1 MESILATTYQF
12 LISGVFSDNKPMFW
26 RAIDIDY
33 PIITMDV
40 IHDYT
45 ISLNNKLSNY
55 PVESRSNISDHIF
68 SENIKIQFTASIGHA
83 YPAEMQV
90 LANSVIDYDYNNSIQ
105 TNKPLQMYNII
116 KKLRD
121 EKLEFDVLTEQE
133 LFTDMVITDLSVA
146 KQSGDD
152 QLNFNITL
160 EKARKVTIGKT
171 VLASIN
177 ASNSTAK
184 GKEIKNKTATK
195 SSEGTKNSGNTT
207 SADNKVQ
214 KEVNLHN
221 TKLGEAAGIPKD
233 KIGDVYKDDPRN
245 ISTNASQ

>member
-90 LANSVIDYDYNNSIQ
+90 LANSVIDYNYNNSIQ

>member
-1 MESILATTYQF
+1 MATTYQF
-12 LISGVFSDNKPMFW
+12 LISGVFSDNAPMK
-26 RAIDIDY
+26 AYATDEDY
-33 PIITMDV
+33 PVITMDV

-45 ISLNNKLSNY
+45 ISLNNRLSNY
-55 PVESRSNISDHIF
+55 PIESRSNISDHIF
-68 SENIKIQFTASIGHA
+68 SENARISFSASIGHA
-83 YPAEMQV
+83 YPVGTAI
-90 LANSVIDYDYNNSIQ
+90 LANSVIQYNSEDSIR

-195 SSEGTKNSGNTT
+195 SSEGTKNSGNTNKAQKKYDAAYNSNT
-207 SADNKVQ
+207 IKGISDNLVP
-214 KEVNLHN
+214 
-221 TKLGEAAGIPKD
+221 EATTTTVDEA
-233 KIGDVYKDDPRN
+233 
-245 ISTNASQ
+245 TQ

>member
-1 MESILATTYQF
+1 MATTYQF

-33 PIITMDV
+33 PIVTMDV

-90 LANSVIDYDYNNSIQ
+90 LANSVIDYNYNNSIQ

-160 EKARKVTIGKT
+160 EKERKVTIGKT

-177 ASNSTAK
+177 ESNSTAK
-184 GKEIKNKTATK
+184 GKEIKNKTAAK

-207 SADNKVQ
+207 SANNTVQ
-214 KEVNLHN
+214 KEVNMHN
-221 TKLGEAAGIPKD
+221 TKAGEAAGIHKD

>member
-90 LANSVIDYDYNNSIQ
+90 LANSVIDYNYNNSIQ

-207 SADNKVQ
+207 SANNKVQ

>member
-1 MESILATTYQF
+1 MEKILATTYQF

-195 SSEGTKNSGNTT
+195 SSEGTKNSGNTEKAQKKYDAAFNT
-207 SADNKVQ
+207 QEDADKYQ
-214 KEVNLHN
+214 KMY
-221 TKLGEAAGIPKD
+221 PKATVTTVD
-233 KIGDVYKDDPRN
+233 KA
-245 ISTNASQ
+245 TQ